1 MLAGGYERH
10 RSDFGLLVWDLA
22 SQDYHKPVTE
32 IGMTDSCASLAWFH
46 ERQSIVAGMNGK
58 MVRIYDIRSP
68 GKAAATT
75 PSRATAG
82 LSVDPTSEYR
92 VAGYVDTQVVIWDT
106 RNFEKP
112 VVSLETGRVVA
123 RLAWCPTRP
132 GLLANSGRDS
142 SSILLHDIM
151 SWAVGQEDGE
161 PAVSNRSV
169 APAREVGGVGAFA
182 WHPSR
187 ENTILAVGWKG
198 FSEWTVSDRLTLN
211 WSARHALVWSAGR
224 AKLRSLSLEEGQL
237 DIEDVSI
244 LMESRAR
251 EGYSTSSAVVMGGGE
266 LGLAWGW
273 LRHAEGY
280 GEVLVKGGQT
290 GLRCPGARALLLPG
304 SLQSE
309 AARQSWTGLD
319 SRRTLRVFRG
329 EERETVLKLCGW
341 DGEQPIQLP
350 QTDPV
355 AGAARQSPF
364 KIISRTC
371 WQHFNGTFSRQAAV
385 AVFKL
390 DLRTAMQALQ
400 DGAQAAKK
408 AGRGEMA
415 DILSVVRVALSGY
428 SNEGAGLW
436 RETVAT
442 SLSSLPDPALRA
454 VFSFLT
460 CQDESFSPVLSEEG
474 LLLAD
479 RLAFAS
485 TFLSDSA
492 LCEWVESEWKRVLA
506 NGNLEGLLLAG
517 SEAEVVGLIQ
527 AYVDRTGDVQTATWL
542 VLR

>member
-1 MLAGGYERH
+1 
-10 RSDFGLLVWDLA
+10 
-22 SQDYHKPVTE
+22 
-32 IGMTDSCASLAWFH
+32 MTG
-46 ERQSIVAGMNGK
+46 I
-58 MVRIYDIRSP
+58 
-68 GKAAATT
+68 
-75 PSRATAG
+75 
-82 LSVDPTSEYR
+82 
-92 VAGYVDTQVVIWDT
+92 
-106 RNFEKP
+106 
-112 VVSLETGRVVA
+112 
-123 RLAWCPTRP
+123 
-132 GLLANSGRDS
+132 
-142 SSILLHDIM
+142 
-151 SWAVGQEDGE
+151 
-161 PAVSNRSV
+161 
-169 APAREVGGVGAFA
+169 
-182 WHPSR
+182 
-187 ENTILAVGWKG
+187 
-198 FSEWTVSDRLTLN
+198 
-211 WSARHALVWSAGR
+211 
-224 AKLRSLSLEEGQL
+224 
-237 DIEDVSI
+237 
-244 LMESRAR
+244 
-251 EGYSTSSAVVMGGGE
+251 
-266 LGLAWGW
+266 
-273 LRHAEGY
+273 
-280 GEVLVKGGQT
+280 
-290 GLRCPGARALLLPG
+290 
-304 SLQSE
+304 
-309 AARQSWTGLD
+309 
-319 SRRTLRVFRG
+319 
-329 EERETVLKLCGW
+329 
-341 DGEQPIQLP
+341 
-350 QTDPV
+350 
-355 AGAARQSPF
+355 
-364 KIISRTC
+364 C